1 MGVKMIKIAAK
12 STPNEEGLKRT
23 GQKIIRP
30 LKENGVNVLAHEIFL
45 GTEFSVDDKKER
57 YKKLEEFCIKN
68 DIEEIICHPPIIS
81 DDRFLDKFDL
91 ANPKSKLR
99 EICMNCLYELSE
111 MDFVEKT
118 HLVVHTLGM
127 TTNIGNEKKD
137 ELLSNTI
144 DALKE
149 MKKISK
155 SLICIENNP
164 SDFQSF
170 KMDGTLGMHPKEIEM
185 IVEKTGIKAC
195 LDFAHFQIFYE
206 SMLNMEKNAIRE
218 KNRYG
223 EISWDGAIEIYSKII
238 GGAHIN
244 DAKGTTVE
252 YEGIEVGKGNVPFEK
267 IIPKIAKKEIFGT
280 FEIINLH
287 LEPEVMIN
295 SVLKIKE
302 IFKDD
307 FYKYFYS

>member
-12 STPNEEGLKRT
+12 STPNDEGLKRT
-23 GQKIIRP
+23 EEKIIQP
-30 LKENGVNVLAHEIFL
+30 LKENGVNVLAHEVFL
-45 GTEFSVDDKKER
+45 GTDFSVDDAKER

-68 DIEEIICHPPIIS
+68 NIKEIIYHPPIIS

-91 ANPKSKLR
+91 ANPNSKLR

-111 MDFVEKT
+111 MNFVEKT
-118 HLVVHTLGM
+118 NLVVHTLGM
-127 TTNIGNEKKD
+127 TTDTNNEKKD

-149 MKKISK
+149 MKKIAK
-155 SLICIENNP
+155 SLICLENNP

-170 KMDGTLGMHPKEIEM
+170 KMNGTLGMHPKEIEM
-185 IVEKTGIKAC
+185 VVEKTGVKAC

-206 SMLNMEKNAIRE
+206 SMMNEGEIAIRE

-223 EISWDGAIEIYSKII
+223 EIDWDGAIEIYSKII

-267 IIPKIAKKEIFGT
+267 IIPKIAKKEVFGT

-287 LEPEVMIN
+287 LEPKVMIN
-295 SVLKIKE
+295 SVLTMKE
-302 IFKDD
+302 MFKDN